1 MNHPG
6 RLALLAVVVASAV
19 AGCRDRHPDTM
30 SRERFVEVNVALRRL
45 NVPGGDSAATRAD
58 SLRLREDSAR
68 ARARV
73 LREEG
78 VTEKELQTF
87 VDARRNDTEELAEAW
102 REIAAGVLRADSVA
116 RMDSIRADSVARADS
131 VRADSLARRDTVAA
145 RDTAATRDTLGRT
158 GARLRRPGPAD

>member
-6 RLALLAVVVASAV
+6 RLVLLAAVVATAV
-19 AGCRDRHPDTM
+19 PGCRDRHPGTM

-45 NVPGGDSAATRAD
+45 DVPGGDSAATRAD

-78 VTEKELQTF
+78 VTEKDLRAF
-87 VDARRNDTEELAEAW
+87 VDVRRNETGELAETW
-102 REIAAGVLRADSVA
+102 REIAAAVLRADSVA
-116 RMDSIRADSVARADS
+116 RMDSIRADSTARADS
-131 VRADSLARRDTVAA
+131 VRADSLARRDTTAAKDSAAA
-145 RDTAATRDTLGRT
+145 RDTLVRAAP
-158 GARLRRPGPAD
+158 RRPGPED